1 MITKISIKGF
11 FSFDQNSEEIILNS
25 RHNILIGIN
34 GTGKSNFIKA
44 IRLLYEGIAG
54 QGLEKILNKWG
65 GFSGIANFSQPNIE
79 TITITYEFN
88 KDVITSILE
97 GRGHRF
103 SQNPVYEIKIHKL
116 GNSAYYLSEHIY
128 QKNENNPIPFTYLNV
143 TNGRGMISTKK
154 GTRTSSSSLEEEFRN
169 ESIGETEAVFKEQEL
184 VLSQISE
191 PKNYFP
197 LYTLKKAIEELV
209 VYNYFDTTFESV
221 IRQLSPFYSD
231 LKLLSNGENLTHL
244 LNYLNGN
251 HTIAYD
257 KIIDLLRNTIN
268 SNFRDLVFSQ
278 PTSGKTLLALKEH
291 NLNRAVP
298 IEHISDG
305 TLRFLLLLAIF
316 YNPKRGKLICIDE
329 PEIGLHPDMIRTIAE
344 GIKYASQ
351 NGTQIIV
358 ATHSPLLLNAFDL
371 EDLRIFEKDANNS
384 TIIST
389 KSEEDFENWQG
400 EFLAGQMWLN
410 GQLGGVRW

>member
-1 MITKISIKGF
+1 MITKITINGF
-11 FSFDQNSEEIILNS
+11 FGFGQNSEPIILNL

-65 GFSGIANFSQPNIE
+65 GFSGISNFGQSNID

-88 KDVITSILE
+88 KNVIASILE
-97 GRGHRF
+97 GKGHTF
-103 SQNPVYEIKIHKL
+103 SQNPIYEIKIHKL
-116 GNSAYYLSEHIY
+116 GNSAYFLSEHIY
-128 QKNENNPIPFTYLNV
+128 LISTNDKTPFTYLNV
-143 TNGRGMISTKK
+143 TNGRGVISDKEGTKNVI
-154 GTRTSSSSLEEEFRN
+154 RQ
-169 ESIGETEAVFKEQEL
+169 AVFKEQEL
-184 VLSQISE
+184 VLRQISE
-191 PKNYFP
+191 PNDYYP

-231 LKLLSNGENLTHL
+231 LKLLPNGENLTHL

-251 HTIAYD
+251 NTTAYD
-257 KIIDLLRNTIN
+257 NIVRLLRNAIN

-298 IEHISDG
+298 VEHISDG

-316 YNPKRGKLICIDE
+316 YNPNRGKLICIDE

-351 NGTQIIV
+351 NGTQMII

-384 TIIST
+384 TTITT
-389 KSEEDFENWQG
+389 KSEEDFDDWQD